1 MNVISVDDDSF
12 QDQVFS
18 SSQLVLAE
26 FSGPGSSE
34 SAQTSKI
41 VDELARQFDGKVLMV
56 RVDKDSCEPTVE
68 NFQVD
73 SVPTV
78 IFFRNGTEVSRA
90 AGLRDKKWFEQEINK
105 LLQS

>member
-56 RVDKDSCEPTVE
+56 RIDKDSCEPTVE
-68 NFQVD
+68 NFQVGQRAHRN
-73 SVPTV
+73 
-78 IFFRNGTEVSRA
+78 FRNGTEVSRA

-105 LLQS
+105 RLQS